1 MRYNA
6 ADYVERIKELKE
18 DIVDSIR
25 ERELGDLAISSIV
38 ALMQC
43 ATMEIKEAKSKGEIE
58 RW

>member
-1 MRYNA
+1 MRYSA

-43 ATMEIKEAKSKGEIE
+43 ATMEIKEAKSKENKE
-58 RW
+58 